1 MSEAQPAPAL
11 IAEATRRAGVIW
23 ITAGGRPPRPVWHIW
38 RDGAYVLTGPGEQE
52 VPGLT
57 AGGPVTVT
65 VPSKDTGGCL
75 VAWAAQ
81 VSRVEPGSAEWSSI
95 IGALLAGRLN
105 EAAGPGAASPAGRWA
120 QTGNVYRLTPVQPRP
135 SGQAR

>member
-1 MSEAQPAPAL
+1 VSEAQPAPAL
-11 IAEATRRAGVIW
+11 IAEATKRAGVIW
-23 ITAGGRPPRPVWHIW
+23 ITAGGHRPRPVWHIW
-38 RDGAYVLTGPGEQE
+38 RDGAYVLTGPGEQD

-65 VPSKDTGGCL
+65 VPSKDTGGRL
-75 VAWAAQ
+75 VTWAAQ

-105 EAAGPGAASPAGRWA
+105 EAARPGVASAAGRWA
-120 QTGNVYRLTPVQPRP
+120 QTGDVYRLTPVKPRP
-135 SGQAR
+135 GDPAG